1 MRDHHEAIVS
11 RTQFEAVQAELARRA
26 GLAADKGR
34 FSARYWYSGK
44 IRCGACGKSFT
55 LKRTRR
61 ADGTEYQRFVCRG
74 RLEGGHACRMRA
86 VPAQDLLACARGVLR
101 AIGLDGRAVTEEL
114 VRALERPQ
122 PDAAGGAEPIRRAL
136 QRRTERKER
145 ALEAFL
151 DGDLAGGDMR
161 RMVER
166 YEEEL
171 SLIHISEPTRP

>member
-1 MRDHHEAIVS
+1 
-11 RTQFEAVQAELARRA
+11 
-26 GLAADKGR
+26 
-34 FSARYWYSGK
+34 
-44 IRCGACGKSFT
+44 
-55 LKRTRR
+55 
-61 ADGTEYQRFVCRG
+61 
-74 RLEGGHACRMRA
+74 MRA

-166 YEEEL
+166 YEEEMKQL
-171 SLIHISEPTRP
+171 QEQLERLEQQGADAEETGAERRARVAELAERELAGSDAVLDEAIRRITVYPEQLLVEVTELPVVFRVCTGGGVPAGDGPPQDTACK